1 MLPQPN
7 QPQTPN
13 EGNSEALFSL
23 GKYHYEKYSLLYEM
37 EYFYTAKKYLE
48 ILAEQNNADAQFLL
62 GMLYKTKEGSHSKE
76 AIHWFLQA
84 EQNGVKD
91 ATDELNQFHYIKEKA
106 ENGCPESLFQLGEY
120 YEFQGF
126 YADAAELWEK
136 AAHQGCVLAQ
146 NKLYD
151 FHKSNHNYVESEYW
165 EAKLAQNEKDRQ
177 IELGVLHL
185 QLENYKEAIYYLKK
199 IAVGEGEYG
208 EYPYQSYDD
217 YIEEWLYGC
226 HRETLQE
233 AIYWLGRIAKINENI
248 KSYLIK
254 LDEKFIS
261 LLYTEKHIFWLEKLA
276 KKGSITAHEYLMHLY
291 YEQGLFDPASHWYGK
306 SSETGNEQE
315 IKIIWKIY
323 NSPFKYNS
331 LFSDT
336 ISYWEEKLAE
346 RGYAEAQCEVA
357 SKHLYEGDYE
367 KAIEWYEK
375 SAKQGYYKAQSKL
388 GLLLYEGTEDHNEA
402 IYWLNQAELQKKDY
416 DEDGNLPLQANPK
429 SFKNLT
435 QESWKIVLHWYKVA
449 TEKGDYLGQLHLGIC
464 YNEGLGTD
472 KDLDKALFWLKK
484 SLEHECIET
493 FRYLEE
499 TKILKIGNPYYE
511 QFRKVEDAQPLK
523 REFMQEWISVNQELF
538 NTLDNPDFEEQ
549 FKAFSSSVDNQVSY
563 IFYQF
568 YRTFQGLLKAPEV
581 FRDSL
586 NEYRSIMQG
595 KRLISYNDC
604 CGKNYLIPENLE
616 ELFEWVIKNQNQ
628 PKYFDWVLY
637 KCGYQGYDYGIIEFY
652 EPDFQELFDFDQI
665 HNSYLYT
672 DEFKAYCENRKENS
686 F

>member
-1 MLPQPN
+1 MPYTQSN

-23 GKYHYEKYSLLYEM
+23 GKYHYEKYVLSYGAED
-37 EYFYTAKKYLE
+37 FYTAKKYLQ
-48 ILAEQNNADAQFLL
+48 ILAEQNNDDAQFLL
-62 GMLYKTKEGSHSKE
+62 GMLYKTKEGAHSKE

-126 YADAAELWEK
+126 YADAAECWEK

-177 IELGVLHL
+177 IELGALHL

-233 AIYWLGRIAKINENI
+233 AIYWLSRIARINENI

-276 KKGSITAHEYLMHLY
+276 KKESITAHEYLMLLY

-306 SSETGNEQE
+306 SFETGNEQE

-346 RGYAEAQCEVA
+346 RGYAEAQ
-357 SKHLYEGDYE
+357 YEIANDYFDKGNYE

-375 SAKQGYYKAQSKL
+375 SAKQGHYWAQCYL
-388 GLLLYEGTEDHNEA
+388 GELLYEQVEDYNKA

-416 DEDGNLPLQANPK
+416 DDDESFLQVNPK

-435 QESWKIVLHWYKVA
+435 QESWQIVLHWYRVA
-449 TEKGDYLGQLHLGIC
+449 IEKGDYLGQLHLGIC
-464 YNEGLGTD
+464 YNEGLGTE
-472 KDLDKALFWLKK
+472 KDLDKALFCLKK
-484 SLEHECIET
+484 S
-493 FRYLEE
+493 
-499 TKILKIGNPYYE
+499 G
-511 QFRKVEDAQPLK
+511 
-523 REFMQEWISVNQELF
+523 ISN
-538 NTLDNPDFEEQ
+538 
-549 FKAFSSSVDNQVSY
+549 
-563 IFYQF
+563 
-568 YRTFQGLLKAPEV
+568 
-581 FRDSL
+581 
-586 NEYRSIMQG
+586 
-595 KRLISYNDC
+595 
-604 CGKNYLIPENLE
+604 
-616 ELFEWVIKNQNQ
+616 
-628 PKYFDWVLY
+628 
-637 KCGYQGYDYGIIEFY
+637 
-652 EPDFQELFDFDQI
+652 
-665 HNSYLYT
+665 
-672 DEFKAYCENRKENS
+672 
-686 F
+686 